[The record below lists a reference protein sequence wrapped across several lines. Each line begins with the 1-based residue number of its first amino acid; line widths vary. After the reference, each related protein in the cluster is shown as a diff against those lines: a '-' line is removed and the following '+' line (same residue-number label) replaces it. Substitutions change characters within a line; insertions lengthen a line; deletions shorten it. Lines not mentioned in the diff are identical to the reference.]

1 MYLGDQAA
9 VARLLAEGQDPNEP
23 AALRAELRA
32 GPALRLTPLEAALRG
47 AAVREGQAEVIRTL
61 LRLGALAEGETGQ
74 RACLALAAEARAT
87 VRLLRRRGIQVDR
100 DWCRER
106 GLI

>member
-47 AAVREGQAEVIRTL
+47 QPF
-61 LRLGALAEGETGQ
+61 
-74 RACLALAAEARAT
+74 ARAKP
-87 VRLLRRRGIQVDR
+87 R
-100 DWCRER
+100 
-106 GLI
+106 